1 MVGQLCVEL
10 ELAAAQRRVEHLV
23 EVGVELLRAAVQ
35 TDEVGNAVLHI
46 PTVNPSVVLAVE
58 VACAHTAVE
67 DIVEGLD
74 ELARRVLR
82 VEETRL
88 GVENVAVV

>member
-1 MVGQLCVEL
+1 M
-10 ELAAAQRRVEHLV
+10 
-23 EVGVELLRAAVQ
+23 
-35 TDEVGNAVLHI
+35 LHI

-74 ELARRVLR
+74 ELARRVLG